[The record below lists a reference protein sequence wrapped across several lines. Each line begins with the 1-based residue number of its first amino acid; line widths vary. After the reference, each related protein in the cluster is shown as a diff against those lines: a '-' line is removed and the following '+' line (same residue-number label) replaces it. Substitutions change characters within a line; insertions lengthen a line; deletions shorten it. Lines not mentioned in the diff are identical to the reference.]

1 MKAFILLISIS
12 LLLTFSVSKQYEE
25 NPEEIQSRLDW
36 LNSHTQNITSG
47 RIVYKYSNQTGI
59 YCEATRNIEKKEF
72 VFQINKNYVL
82 SYCKIY
88 KFKI

>member
-1 MKAFILLISIS
+1 MKAFILLISIA
-12 LLLTFSVSKQYEE
+12 LLLTISVSKQYTESQ
-25 NPEEIQSRLDW
+25 EEIQSRLDW
-36 LNSHTQNITSG
+36 LNSHAQNATTG
-47 RIVYKYSNQTGI
+47 KIVFKYNNQTGI

-72 VFQINKNYVL
+72 VFQIDKNFVL